1 MPATFRARA
10 IHTGSSTVDIVIR
23 IFSHLK
29 PYWRRVIILYIC
41 LFTAMGIQLTIPYV
55 LGRAIDDGIVG
66 GDKDFLLKAALAI
79 VALTALQG
87 IFTFGRMYFSQ
98 QLAERVAY
106 DLRNEL
112 FAHLQALQFSFH
124 DRSQT
129 GQLMSRGTEDINNIR
144 SMLVMALRPL
154 VLAVGTLIVAS
165 IILFRIDAL
174 LAAVALSTMPFLIYY
189 SFRYGVTL
197 RPLFLKVQQQFGVMT
212 SALQENVAG
221 NRVVRAFAQ
230 EKAENE
236 RFEAEL
242 ESLFDRNMDA
252 GRRWAFA
259 YPMTLLLS
267 GFSLAAVV
275 WLGSHQ
281 VISGAMTVGALVA
294 FNRYLTLLAD
304 PVRWLG
310 MIVNRVSRAVASGER
325 LFETLDTKPTIAN
338 KPDAIALTPMRGDV
352 AFENVTFRFRG
363 TKRNALEEIDFTA
376 RAGSMI
382 GIVGPTGAGKSALIN
397 LIPRFY
403 DPAEGRVL
411 IDGHDVRDLE
421 LTNLRSQVG
430 MVLQETFLF
439 SITIGENIAYGRPEA
454 TQDEIVAAATAAQA
468 HAFISRLPQGYD
480 TEVGERG
487 VTLSGGQKQ
496 RIAIAR
502 ALLKNP
508 HILILD
514 DATSSVDT
522 ETEHEIQTALKT
534 LMAGR
539 TSFVIA
545 QRIATVQH
553 ADEILVL
560 DKGRITQRGT
570 HIELLTQ
577 EGFYR
582 ELYHLQQQDQ
592 DEARGGEAVPAGTRG
607 RE

>member
-1 MPATFRARA
+1 M
-10 IHTGSSTVDIVIR
+10 DILTR
-23 IFSHLK
+23 IFSYLK
-29 PYWRRVIILYIC
+29 PYWRRVILLYVS
-41 LFTAMGIQLTIPYV
+41 LFIAMGIQLAIPYV
-55 LGRAIDDGIVG
+55 LGRAIDDGIVD
-66 GDKDFLLKAALAI
+66 GDRQVLLHSALLI

-106 DLRNEL
+106 DMRNEL

-124 DRSQT
+124 DRSST

-144 SMLVMALRPL
+144 AMLVMTLRPL
-154 VLAVGTLIVAS
+154 VLAVGTLIVAG

-189 SFRYGVTL
+189 SYRYGVQL
-197 RPLFLKVQQQFGVMT
+197 RPLFYRVQQQFGVMT
-212 SALQENVAG
+212 AALQENVSG

-242 ESLFDRNMDA
+242 ESLFARNMDA
-252 GRRWAFA
+252 GKRWAFA

-267 GFSLAAVV
+267 GLSLAAVV

-281 VISGAMTVGALVA
+281 VLAGAMTIGALVA
-294 FNRYLTLLAD
+294 FNRYLTLLSD

-310 MIVNRVSRAVASGER
+310 MIVNRVSRAIASGER
-325 LFETLDTKPTIAN
+325 FFETLDTKPRIAD
-338 KPDAIALTPMRGDV
+338 KPDAIALDPITGSVRFD
-352 AFENVTFRFRG
+352 NVSFKFRG
-363 TKRNALEEIDFTA
+363 ANRNALEGVNFEA
-376 RAGSMI
+376 KAGSLI
-382 GIVGPTGAGKSALIN
+382 GIVGPTGSGKSALIN

-403 DPAEGRVL
+403 DPTEGAVL
-411 IDGHDVRDLE
+411 IDGHDVRDLK
-421 LTNLRSQVG
+421 LRPLRHQIG

-439 SITIGENIAYGRPEA
+439 SITIGENIAYGNSGA
-454 TQDEIVAAATAAQA
+454 TREQIEAAAKAAQA
-468 HAFISRLPQGYD
+468 HGFISRLPDGYD

-502 ALLKNP
+502 ALLLNP
-508 HILILD
+508 RILILD

-522 ETEHEIQTALKT
+522 ETEHEIQTALNT

-545 QRIATVQH
+545 QRISTVQN

-560 DKGRITQRGT
+560 EQGKITQRGT
-570 HIELLTQ
+570 HLELLGQ
-577 EGFYR
+577 DGFYR
-582 ELYHLQQQDQ
+582 DLYHLQQQDQ
-592 DEARGGEAVPAGTRG
+592 DEARGQESVPAGSRG
-607 RE
+607 ER

>member
-1 MPATFRARA
+1 MKILT
-10 IHTGSSTVDIVIR
+10 R
-23 IFSHLK
+23 IFSYLK
-29 PYWRRVIILYIC
+29 PYWRRVIVLYVS
-41 LFTAMGIQLTIPYV
+41 LFTAMGIQLLIPYV
-55 LGRAIDDGIVG
+55 LGRAIDDGIIG
-66 GDKDFLLKAALAI
+66 GDRDFLLKAALLI

-87 IFTFGRMYFSQ
+87 IFTFGRMYLSQ
-98 QLAERVAY
+98 QLSERVAY
-106 DLRNEL
+106 DMRNEL
-112 FAHLQALQFSFH
+112 FAHLQSLQFSFH

-144 SMLVMALRPL
+144 AMLVMALRPL

-189 SFRYGVTL
+189 SFRYGVAL

-236 RFEAEL
+236 RFESEL
-242 ESLFDRNMDA
+242 ESLFDRNLAA
-252 GRRWAFA
+252 GKRWAFA
-259 YPMTLLLS
+259 YPLTLLLS

-281 VISGAMTVGALVA
+281 VIEGAMTIGALVA
-294 FNRYLTLLAD
+294 FNRYLTLLSD

-310 MIVNRVSRAVASGER
+310 MIVNRLSRAIASGER
-325 LFETLDTKPTIAN
+325 IFETLDTKPRIAD
-338 KPDAIALTPMRGDV
+338 KVDALALNPINGDLT
-352 AFENVTFRFRG
+352 FENVTFMFRG
-363 TKRNALEEIDFTA
+363 TKRNALDDVSFNA
-376 RAGSMI
+376 KAGSMI
-382 GIVGPTGAGKSALIN
+382 GIVGPTGAGKSSLVS

-403 DPAEGRVL
+403 DPTAGRVL
-411 IDGHDVRDLE
+411 VDGHDVRDLE
-421 LTNLRSQVG
+421 LKSLRSQVG
-430 MVLQETFLF
+430 LVLQETFLF
-439 SITIGENIAYGRPEA
+439 SITIGENIAYGRPDA
-454 TQDEIVAAATAAQA
+454 THEEILAAAKAAQA
-468 HAFISRLPQGYD
+468 DTFISRLPQGYD

-502 ALLKNP
+502 ALLQNP
-508 HILILD
+508 RILILD

-522 ETEHEIQTALKT
+522 ETEHEIQTALNT

-545 QRIATVQH
+545 QRITTVER
-553 ADEILVL
+553 ADTILVL
-560 DKGRITQRGT
+560 DQGRITQSGT
-570 HIELLTQ
+570 HVELLAQ
-577 EGFYR
+577 DGFYR
-582 ELYHLQQQDQ
+582 ELYNLQQQDQ
-592 DEARGGEAVPAGTRG
+592 DEARGGEVVPAGTGERA
-607 RE
+607 

>member
-1 MPATFRARA
+1 VKILT
-10 IHTGSSTVDIVIR
+10 R
-23 IFSHLK
+23 IFSYLK
-29 PYWRRVIILYIC
+29 PYWRRVIVLYVS
-41 LFTAMGIQLTIPYV
+41 LFTAMGIQLLIPYV
-55 LGRAIDDGIVG
+55 LGRAIDDGIID
-66 GDKDFLLKAALAI
+66 GDRDFLLKAALLI

-87 IFTFGRMYFSQ
+87 IFTFGRMYLSQ

-106 DLRNEL
+106 DIRNEL
-112 FAHLQALQFSFH
+112 FAHLQSLQFSFH

-144 SMLVMALRPL
+144 AMLVMALRPL
-154 VLAVGTLIVAS
+154 VIAVGTLIVAS

-174 LAAVALSTMPFLIYY
+174 LATVALSTMPFLIYY
-189 SFRYGVTL
+189 SFRYGVAL

-236 RFEAEL
+236 RFESEL
-242 ESLFDRNMDA
+242 ESLFDRNLAA
-252 GRRWAFA
+252 GKRWAFA
-259 YPMTLLLS
+259 YPLTLLLS

-281 VISGAMTVGALVA
+281 VIEGAMTIGALVA
-294 FNRYLTLLAD
+294 FNRYLTLLSD

-310 MIVNRVSRAVASGER
+310 MIVNRLSRAIASGER
-325 LFETLDTKPTIAN
+325 IFETLDTKPRIAD
-338 KPDAIALTPMRGDV
+338 KPDALALNPINGDV
-352 AFENVTFRFRG
+352 TFENVTFMFRG
-363 TKRNALEEIDFTA
+363 TKRNALEEIFFEA
-376 RAGSMI
+376 KAGSMI
-382 GIVGPTGAGKSALIN
+382 GIVGPTGAGKSSLVS

-403 DPAEGRVL
+403 DPTAGRVL

-421 LTNLRSQVG
+421 LKSLRSQVG
-430 MVLQETFLF
+430 LVLQETFLF
-439 SITIGENIAYGRPEA
+439 SITIGENIAYGRPDA
-454 TQDEIVAAATAAQA
+454 THEEILAAAKAAQA
-468 HAFISRLPQGYD
+468 DTFISRLPQGYD

-502 ALLKNP
+502 ALLQNP
-508 HILILD
+508 RILILD

-522 ETEHEIQTALKT
+522 ETEHEIQTALNT

-545 QRIATVQH
+545 QRITTVER
-553 ADEILVL
+553 ADTILVL
-560 DKGRITQRGT
+560 DQGRITQRGS
-570 HIELLTQ
+570 HVELLRQ
-577 EGFYR
+577 DGFYR
-582 ELYHLQQQDQ
+582 ELYNLQQQDQ
-592 DEARGGEAVPAGTRG
+592 DEASGGEAVPAGTGERAS
-607 RE
+607 

>member
-1 MPATFRARA
+1 
-10 IHTGSSTVDIVIR
+10 
-23 IFSHLK
+23 
-29 PYWRRVIILYIC
+29 
-41 LFTAMGIQLTIPYV
+41 MGIQLLIPYV
-55 LGRAIDDGIVG
+55 LGRAIDDGIIG
-66 GDKDFLLKAALAI
+66 GDRDFLLKAALLI

-87 IFTFGRMYFSQ
+87 IFTFGRMYLSQ
-98 QLAERVAY
+98 QLSERVAY
-106 DLRNEL
+106 DMRNEL
-112 FAHLQALQFSFH
+112 FAHLQSLQFSFH

-144 SMLVMALRPL
+144 AMLVMALRPL
-154 VLAVGTLIVAS
+154 VIAVGTLIVAS

-189 SFRYGVTL
+189 SFRYGVAL

-236 RFEAEL
+236 RFESEL
-242 ESLFDRNMDA
+242 ESLFDRNLAA
-252 GRRWAFA
+252 GKRWAFA
-259 YPMTLLLS
+259 YPLTLLLS

-281 VISGAMTVGALVA
+281 VIEGAMTIGALVA
-294 FNRYLTLLAD
+294 FNRYLTLLSD

-310 MIVNRVSRAVASGER
+310 MIVNRLSRAIASGER
-325 LFETLDTKPTIAN
+325 IFETLDTKPRIAD
-338 KPDAIALTPMRGDV
+338 KPDALALNPINGDV
-352 AFENVTFRFRG
+352 TFENVTFMFRG
-363 TKRNALEEIDFTA
+363 TKRNALDDISFDA
-376 RAGSMI
+376 KAGSMI
-382 GIVGPTGAGKSALIN
+382 GIVGPTGAGKSSLVS

-403 DPAEGRVL
+403 DPTAGRVL

-421 LTNLRSQVG
+421 LKSLRSQVG
-430 MVLQETFLF
+430 LVLQETFLF
-439 SITIGENIAYGRPEA
+439 SITIGENIAYGRSDA
-454 TQDEIVAAATAAQA
+454 THEEIVAAAKAAQA
-468 HAFISRLPQGYD
+468 DTFISRLPQGYD

-502 ALLKNP
+502 ALLQNP
-508 HILILD
+508 RILILD

-522 ETEHEIQTALKT
+522 ETEHEIQTALNT

-545 QRIATVQH
+545 QRITTVER
-553 ADEILVL
+553 ADTILVL
-560 DKGRITQRGT
+560 DQGRITQRGT
-570 HIELLTQ
+570 HAELLMRD
-577 EGFYR
+577 GFYR
-582 ELYHLQQQDQ
+582 ELYNLQQQDQ
-592 DEARGGEAVPAGTRG
+592 DESRSGDEVPAGTGERA
-607 RE
+607 

>member
-1 MPATFRARA
+1 MKILT
-10 IHTGSSTVDIVIR
+10 R
-23 IFSHLK
+23 IFSYLK
-29 PYWRRVIILYIC
+29 PYWRRVILLYFC

-55 LGRAIDDGIVG
+55 LGRAIDDGIID
-66 GDKDFLLKAALAI
+66 GDRDFLLKAAILI

-87 IFTFGRMYFSQ
+87 IFTFGRMFLSQ
-98 QLAERVAY
+98 QLSERVAY
-106 DLRNEL
+106 DVRNEL

-144 SMLVMALRPL
+144 AMLVMALRPL
-154 VLAVGTLIVAS
+154 VLSVGTLIVAS
-165 IILFRIDAL
+165 VILFRIDAL
-174 LAAVALSTMPFLIYY
+174 LAVVALLTMPFLIYY
-189 SFRYGVTL
+189 SFRYGVAL

-236 RFEAEL
+236 RFEGEL
-242 ESLFDRNMDA
+242 ESLFERNMAA

-281 VISGAMTVGALVA
+281 VISGAMTIGALVA
-294 FNRYLTLLAD
+294 FNRYLTLLSD

-310 MIVNRVSRAVASGER
+310 MIVNRLSRAIASGER
-325 LFETLDTKPTIAN
+325 IFETLDTKPQIAN
-338 KPDAIALTPMRGDV
+338 KPDALALDPINGDV
-352 AFENVTFRFRG
+352 EFENVTFMFRG
-363 TKRNALEEIDFTA
+363 TKRNALEEVSFKA
-376 RAGSMI
+376 KAGSMI
-382 GIVGPTGAGKSALIN
+382 GIVGPTGAGKSALVN

-403 DPAEGRVL
+403 DPTTGRVL

-421 LTNLRSQVG
+421 LKSLRTQVG
-430 MVLQETFLF
+430 LVLQETFLF
-439 SITIGENIAYGRPEA
+439 SITIGENIAYGRPDA
-454 TQDEIVAAATAAQA
+454 THDEIVAAAKAAQA
-468 HAFISRLPQGYD
+468 DTFISRLPQGYD

-502 ALLKNP
+502 ALLQNP
-508 HILILD
+508 RILILD

-522 ETEHEIQTALKT
+522 ETEHEIQTALNT

-545 QRIATVQH
+545 QRITTVER
-553 ADEILVL
+553 ADDILVL
-560 DKGRITQRGT
+560 DQGRVKQHGT
-570 HIELLTQ
+570 HVELLTQ
-577 EGFYR
+577 DGFYR

-592 DEARGGEAVPAGTRG
+592 DEARGEEAVRAGTRG